1 MILIVVVVVS
11 YAGLL
16 VLLRRGR
23 RKPAPPSALRDEDWV
38 SASDIGSY
46 VYCAKLYRLS
56 KVDKVPL
63 SGSGRNRLEA
73 GTKGHNRHGRMYDV
87 QVGLRRFAFKAAMA
101 AAAVVVVWGLF
112 LFLGDR

>member
-1 MILIVVVVVS
+1 MILIVVIVVS
-11 YAGLL
+11 YASLF
-16 VLLRRGR
+16 VLLHRGR
-23 RKPAPPSALRDEDWV
+23 RKPATPSVSQGEDWV

-63 SGSGRNRLEA
+63 DGFGRNRLEA

-87 QVGLRRFAFKAAMA
+87 QVGLRRFAFKATIA

-112 LFLGDR
+112 LFLGGR